1 MLLRFTPTLLLAI
14 TLTAAAQPAPPTPTP
29 DSLAQVN
36 GVLWTQQA
44 VEHQAVSLAM
54 YRAAS
59 AALVAAA
66 KGPAKS
72 YIKAGAWA
80 TLETGPAST
89 GRKAVVMDLDE
100 TVLDNAAYSAWLA
113 KANQHY
119 VEPTWQDWM
128 ALRQAKAIPGALEF
142 VRLAAKLKVDVFFI
156 TNRECVPKDADP
168 CPALEHTRRNLL
180 ALGFERA
187 ARPEAFMLKKQRP
200 EWDSSDKTSR
210 RQWVAQTHQIVML
223 VGDDMGDFLP
233 VAKVAALRAGT
244 PDAETDQAMT
254 LLGKRWF
261 VIPNPMYGS
270 WEKAVPRDALGRLG
284 ALQAPEGWGAP

>member
-1 MLLRFTPTLLLAI
+1 
-14 TLTAAAQPAPPTPTP
+14 
-29 DSLAQVN
+29 
-36 GVLWTQQA
+36 
-44 VEHQAVSLAM
+44 
-54 YRAAS
+54 
-59 AALVAAA
+59 
-66 KGPAKS
+66 
-72 YIKAGAWA
+72 
-80 TLETGPAST
+80 
-89 GRKAVVMDLDE
+89 MDLDE

-113 KANQHY
+113 KTNQHY

-187 ARPEAFMLKKQRP
+187 AQPEAFMLKKQRP

-210 RQWVAQTHQIVML
+210 RQLVAQTHQIVML

-244 PDAETDQAMT
+244 PDAETDRAMT

>member
-1 MLLRFTPTLLLAI
+1 MPRRRHLCTLLLTT
-14 TLTAAAQPAPPTPTP
+14 TLSAAAQPAPSP

-44 VEHQAVSLAM
+44 LEHGAVSMAM
-54 YRAAS
+54 YRAAG

-66 KGPAKS
+66 KVPTKS
-72 YIKAGAWA
+72 AAKAGAWA

-113 KANQHY
+113 KTDQHY

-128 ALRQAKAIPGALEF
+128 ALRQAKALPGALEF
-142 VRLAAKLKVDVFFI
+142 VQLAAKLKVDVFFI
-156 TNRECVPKDADP
+156 TNRECVPMDADP

-187 ARPEAFMLKKQRP
+187 AQPEAFMLKKQRP
-200 EWDSSDKTSR
+200 EWDSSDKASR
-210 RQWVAQTHQIVML
+210 RQLVAQTHQIVLL

-244 PDAETDQAMT
+244 PDAETARAMT
-254 LLGKRWF
+254 QLGKRWF

-270 WEKAVPRDALGRLG
+270 WEKAVPKDALGRLG
-284 ALQAPEGWGAP
+284 ALQGPEGW